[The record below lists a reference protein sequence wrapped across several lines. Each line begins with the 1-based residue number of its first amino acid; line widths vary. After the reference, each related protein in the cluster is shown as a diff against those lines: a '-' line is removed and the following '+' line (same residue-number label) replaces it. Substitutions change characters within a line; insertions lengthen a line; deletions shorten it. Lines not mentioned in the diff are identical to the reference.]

1 MYVDYP
7 PPSLRV
13 VKRLVLTELQAIG
26 CEAWAPW
33 SEEIGRFWVLQ
44 GSLFLVNIWQIPCA
58 LSTNW
63 ATVIVA
69 RGLGGLSSAG
79 GSVTLGIVAD
89 MWQPEDQHYAISFVV
104 LSSVAGSLVGPIF
117 GGFIETYLN
126 FRWVFWIQLIFGA
139 VTQLIHL
146 LVAKET
152 NTDTLLDREAR
163 KRRRNG
169 KSFSRTVEDTV
180 LIAPQERTR
189 TSGVHRRSKEL
200 SGSASA
206 GSISVL

>member
-1 MYVDYP
+1 M
-7 PPSLRV
+7 
-13 VKRLVLTELQAIG
+13 
-26 CEAWAPW
+26 
-33 SEEIGRFWVLQ
+33 
-44 GSLFLVNIWQIPCA
+44 
-58 LSTNW
+58 
-63 ATVIVA
+63 IVA

-89 MWQPEDQHYAISFVV
+89 MWQPEDQQYAISFVV

-117 GGFIETYLN
+117 GGFSETYLN

-152 NTDTLLDREAR
+152 NADTLLDREAR

-169 KSFSRTVEDTV
+169 KSFSRTFEDTV

-200 SGSASA
+200 SGSALV